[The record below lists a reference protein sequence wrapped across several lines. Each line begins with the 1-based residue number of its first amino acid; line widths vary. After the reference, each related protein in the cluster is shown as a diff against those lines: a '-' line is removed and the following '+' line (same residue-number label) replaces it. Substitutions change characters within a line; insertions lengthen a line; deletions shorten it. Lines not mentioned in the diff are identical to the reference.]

1 MDMWHKLWLEATF
14 ELPLQL
20 RIGMRFLCL
29 HWYRL
34 PFNSSM
40 PECRNIQELPS
51 ATFSAL
57 LILVVGCTIL
67 SVFFTVCATTTKF
80 VYVPP
85 ASQPTPVVSP
95 APFFR
100 ARFPTPVLHL
110 TFICEL
116 IHEKCMLPACCC
128 LVARL
133 LACLAAWQ
141 LVLLLFDFC
150 AFCLLLLLL
159 PWLLAFCHC
168 SVFGVWSLELGAWCS
183 EQGPNEEKPATI
195 NRCRH
200 LALHSF
206 TKLKM
211 RMGM

>member
-1 MDMWHKLWLEATF
+1 MWHKLWLEATF

-85 ASQPTPVVSP
+85 ASQPTPVFLHLGP
-95 APFFR
+95 APSTKHRAPNSKLQTPSNGKKQEAKARAKAKGKKHRNQIAR
-100 ARFPTPVLHL
+100 ARAAKQPSKRANEQQGSSRQATCIFH
-110 TFICEL
+110 EL
-116 IHEKCMLPACCC
+116 VHI
-128 LVARL
+128 
-133 LACLAAWQ
+133 
-141 LVLLLFDFC
+141 
-150 AFCLLLLLL
+150 
-159 PWLLAFCHC
+159 
-168 SVFGVWSLELGAWCS
+168 
-183 EQGPNEEKPATI
+183 
-195 NRCRH
+195 
-200 LALHSF
+200 
-206 TKLKM
+206 
-211 RMGM
+211 